1 MNRRVSGETTL
12 DALQREHAK
21 YSRTSKLV
29 FIVAAVHE
37 RGHEMGRAPVTLRR
51 VKGSGLFCN
60 ADRVDIHAFGLH
72 LPVMYESVP
81 LRLICPDTGEII
93 RRGDRCMLDAPF
105 FPGISTLSIDPGDLK
120 LNLGR

>member
-1 MNRRVSGETTL
+1 MSVKDVL
-12 DALQREHAK
+12 AKLMAKHAK